1 MRYLAAIVLAVAM
14 VALAIRAPAARRVLL
29 VVLAVIV
36 LYAVMKLTGIVD
48 SLAPDRMGVY

>member
-1 MRYLAAIVLAVAM
+1 MRYLAAIIVAVAL
-14 VALAIRAPAARRVLL
+14 VALATRAPATRRVLL

-48 SLAPDRMGVY
+48 ALAPDRMGVF